1 MSSALV
7 THCGVNMAFE
17 GIKRKYSSQ
26 DKEKFARLAE
36 EYKNEY
42 EKERKENEKKNLE
55 WDRQRKRFVTK
66 LT

>member
-1 MSSALV
+1 
-7 THCGVNMAFE
+7 MAFE

-42 EKERKENEKKNLE
+42 EKGRKENEKKNWE
-55 WDRQRKRFVTK
+55 WDINVERDLLQNQRR
-66 LT
+66 